1 MICCRLSRVG
11 HFVASFPQDSV
22 ANNTADTFSS
32 IAYGGDYLD
41 DDHTHDM
48 SCIVVQLLLH
58 VAFMAYFPLGS
69 I

>member
-41 DDHTHDM
+41 DVLT
-48 SCIVVQLLLH
+48 LH
-58 VAFMAYFPLGS
+58 VVHCGAVVVACCIHGIFPVG
-69 I
+69 